1 MSLFKELRRRD
12 VFRVAA
18 LYAVGGWLL
27 LQIGDILF
35 GLMGLPDWALRL
47 VLGILLLGFPVALVL
62 AWVYELTPDGIRR
75 ERDLEGN
82 EEIRHETRHKLNIA
96 VIGAVALAVAVFGID
111 RLLPERSGGP
121 DQQPGSMQ
129 MQPSKPSSNAQQAVP
144 SASIAVLPFAD
155 LSPLGDQAYFSDGI
169 AEEILNALVEVD
181 GLAVASR
188 TSSFQFRNRE
198 GVGVPVIADELN
210 VRLVLEGSVRTAG
223 ETIRITAQLID
234 AQTDQHLWSETFD
247 RTLSTENLF
256 AIQDEIASAIVA
268 SIRGNLG
275 VAVGEARAASR
286 PTQNVDAYTLFLKG
300 RSIYRSRV
308 ALDEAEQALQ
318 RAFELDP
325 EFAEARAMQA
335 AIYAIAPEY
344 GFLLAPNGALSRE
357 RARDLA
363 SEALLLDPDNAL
375 ALGVIGLARQADL
388 GHLTGDWTYSE
399 IMEEYNR
406 ALAIEP
412 DNLSVLN
419 WRGLSLLTMGYF
431 KKAERDFRQCSE
443 KEPSYAPCRTNLA
456 LSLIGL
462 QRREEA
468 NRVMLDS
475 AARGALGPDV
485 ATLVT
490 LADLDRREA
499 FYYVAASL
507 RQLRGWRA
515 NDELY
520 DALLAPER
528 DHAVLRQRL
537 ERFLQDN
544 ELEGSTVIELL
555 IALGDHDRKSIGYS
569 FWLRPYSEYR
579 RSEGF
584 KRMISRQGIDAY
596 WRDAGF
602 PEMCQPSGEDDFECR

>member
-1 MSLFKELRRRD
+1 MSLFSELKRRD

-96 VIGAVALAVAVFGID
+96 VIGAVALAVAVFAMD
-111 RLLPERSGGP
+111 RLLPERPGGP
-121 DQQPGSMQ
+121 DRP
-129 MQPSKPSSNAQQAVP
+129 PSGTESSKSANDAAQTVP

-169 AEEILNALVEVD
+169 AEEILNALVDVD

-198 GVGVPVIADELN
+198 SVGVPVIADELN

-247 RTLSTENLF
+247 RTLTTENLL
-256 AIQDEIASAIVA
+256 AIQDEIASAIVL

-275 VAVGEARAASR
+275 VAVGEARAASM

-300 RSIYRSRV
+300 RSIFRSRV
-308 ALDEAEQALQ
+308 ALNEAEQALQ

-325 EFAEARAMQA
+325 EFADARAMQA

-344 GFLLAPNGALSRE
+344 GFLLAPSGALSRE

-363 SEALLLDPDNAL
+363 AEALALDTDNAL
-375 ALGVIGLARQADL
+375 ALGVIGLARQSDL
-388 GHLTGDWTYSE
+388 GHLTGDWSYSE

-406 ALAIEP
+406 ALDIEP

-419 WRGLSLLTMGYF
+419 WRGLSFLTMGYF
-431 KKAERDFRQCSE
+431 KSAEGDFRRCSE
-443 KEPSYAPCRTNLA
+443 KEPSYAPCRANLA
-456 LSLIGL
+456 LALIGL
-462 QRREEA
+462 QRRDEA

-475 AARGALGPDV
+475 AMRGALAPDV
-485 ATLVT
+485 ATLLT
-490 LADLDRREA
+490 LVDLDRREA

-528 DHAVLRQRL
+528 DHAALRQRL
-537 ERFLQDN
+537 ERFVQDN
-544 ELEGSTVIELL
+544 ELESSTAVELL
-555 IALGDHDRKSIGYS
+555 IALGDHDRKSVGFS
-569 FWLRPYSEYR
+569 FWLKPYSEYR

-584 KRMISRQGIDAY
+584 KRMISRQGIDDY
-596 WRDAGF
+596 WREAGF
-602 PEMCQPSGEDDFECR
+602 PRMCQPLGENDFECR